1 MPRIA
6 FAKGFARGLP
16 CKASGL
22 ISYASRDLVYQIASF
37 RWSRVCGSE
46 SCNIFGNH
54 LLLS

>member
-54 LLLS
+54 LVLS